1 MTDVVAFRAC
11 GAAWAVEVEHVR
23 RVHAEAD
30 VVALPDPRPGV
41 EGVMAPT
48 AGGEALPVLILLQS
62 GGRHLLELDAC
73 GRRFALRVDEVVG
86 VRRDVVLS
94 PAPDGQDD
102 EIACAVVTGAPATAD
117 AALLLDAEAVARR
130 LSRAPLPSGEPA

>member
-1 MTDVVAFRAC
+1 MTDIVVFRSG
-11 GAAWAVEVEHVR
+11 GAQWAVEVDFVR
-23 RVHAEAD
+23 RVHAGAD

-41 EGVMAPT
+41 EGVMAPS
-48 AGGEALPVLILLQS
+48 ASGEALPVLTLLQAS
-62 GGRHLLELDAC
+62 GRHLLELDAG
-73 GRRFALRVDEVVG
+73 GRRFALRVDRVLG

-102 EIACAVVTGAPATAD
+102 ELACAVVLTDDPGDA

-130 LSRAPLPSGEPA
+130 LSRAPLPSGGPA

>member
-1 MTDVVAFRAC
+1 VTDVVAFRAR
-11 GAAWAVEVEHVR
+11 GAAWAIEVEHVR
-23 RVHAEAD
+23 RVHAEAE

-48 AGGEALPVLILLQS
+48 AGGEALPVLTMLQS
-62 GGRHLLELDAC
+62 AGRHLLEVDAC
-73 GRRFALRVDEVVG
+73 GRRFALRVDEVLG

-102 EIACAVVTGAPATAD
+102 ELACAVVTGVGPSGD

-130 LSRAPLPSGEPA
+130 LSRAPLPSGDPS